1 MGLQKKEPLMKPIVT
16 AFFHE
21 PTFTVSYVITD
32 GNSGHC
38 AIIDSV
44 LDYDPKSGR
53 SSTEAADKMIAF
65 IQEQDYVVDWIFET
79 HVHADHLTAAPYLR
93 EKLGGTIGIGA
104 NVTTVQKVFTGV
116 FNAGPGMAVDG
127 TQFDHL
133 LKDGEVVECGDLK
146 IETLYTPGHTPA
158 CVSYVIGDAVF
169 VGDTM
174 FMPDFGTARCD
185 FPGGDAS
192 ALYSSIRKILSMP
205 DETRLFMCH
214 DYGPGGRKYAWETS
228 VGEQRA
234 QNIHVNDEISEETF
248 VEMRSARDKELDMP
262 VLILPSVQVNMR
274 AGHFPEP
281 ESNGVS
287 YLKIPLDTL

>member
-1 MGLQKKEPLMKPIVT
+1 MKPIVT

-21 PTFTVSYVITD
+21 PTFTVSYVVTD
-32 GNSGHC
+32 GNSGRC

-53 SSTEAADKMIAF
+53 SSTEAADEMIAF

-79 HVHADHLTAAPYLR
+79 HVHADHLTAAPYLK

-192 ALYSSIRKILSMP
+192 ALFASIRKILSMP

-214 DYGPGGRKYAWETS
+214 DYGPGGREYAWETS
-228 VGEQRA
+228 VGEQKA
-234 QNIHVNDEISEETF
+234 QNIHVNDAVSEDTF
-248 VEMRSARDKELDMP
+248 VKMRSARDKELDMP

-281 ESNGVS
+281 EDNGVS

>member
-1 MGLQKKEPLMKPIVT
+1 MKPIVT

-21 PTFTVSYVITD
+21 PTFTVSYVVTD

-38 AIIDSV
+38 SIIDSV

-53 SSTEAADKMIAF
+53 SSTEAADEIIAF
-65 IQEQDYVVDWIFET
+65 IQEQGYVVDWIFET
-79 HVHADHLTAAPYLR
+79 HVHADHLTAAPYLK

-133 LKDGEVVECGDLK
+133 LKDRDVLECGDLK

-185 FPGGDAS
+185 FPGGDAAS
-192 ALYSSIRKILSMP
+192 LYASIRKILSMP

-214 DYGPGGRKYAWETS
+214 DYGPGGRGYAWETT
-228 VGEQRA
+228 VGEQKA
-234 QNIHVNDEISEETF
+234 QNIHVNDAVSQDAF
-248 VEMRSARDKELDMP
+248 VKMRSARDKELDMP

-281 ESNGVS
+281 EENGVS